1 MKYHISEGVAKT
13 RRLAEIFPF
22 MLICCRLI
30 TLKQRFPFTLLL
42 IIQALFYF
50 PLKLNE
56 TNEQKLLIFKRGV
69 LIQSFKPLW

>member
-13 RRLAEIFPF
+13 RRFPEIFPF